1 LNKVV
6 TGYFSNK
13 NKAQVKTDE
22 NDPDM
27 DFLKSLLP
35 DIKLL
40 NPRAKRI
47 LKIDMMK
54 LVNDANDKML
64 ENQLYQQPETV
75 DQPLFYNETE
85 NLKYHH
91 QKTRQGT
98 IYPPFDTNNPQN
110 QQSYQVLEDS
120 PYWRPL

>member
-1 LNKVV
+1 MNKVV

-75 DQPLFYNETE
+75 DQPLF
-85 NLKYHH
+85 L
-91 QKTRQGT
+91 
-98 IYPPFDTNNPQN
+98 
-110 QQSYQVLEDS
+110 
-120 PYWRPL
+120 